1 MIIRDREGGGEGRHE
16 TVAQN
21 RQIVVVDI
29 KILKNGL
36 DIGLQSGR
44 FDYVFQ
50 SEDAFLVHDGLLS
63 LGFALK
69 VFGSIILPNGH
80 GNQRIYARSVDIFLC
95 KREILPKAFLEIRI
109 EILYGERHL
118 AIRLRFVLRSGSD
131 IARIL
136 VCNYVLDEFH
146 GRIAFSLIFLLALLW
161 GNNHILQAIHIRL
174 QPNGLPALDL
184 ALTKLHLKRL
194 VAHHLEAYCGVVIA
208 GMQTEMP
215 IHIGGGARTRRYK
228 SLARGF
234 HKRNLHKRERIARL
248 RINRD
253 ARNAGGVIEVLP
265 ADCHSCEQ

>member
-1 MIIRDREGGGEGRHE
+1 M
-16 TVAQN
+16 
-21 RQIVVVDI
+21 
-29 KILKNGL
+29 
-36 DIGLQSGR
+36 
-44 FDYVFQ
+44 
-50 SEDAFLVHDGLLS
+50 VHDGLLP

-118 AIRLRFVLRSGSD
+118 AIGLRFVLRSGRD

-136 VCNYVLDEFH
+136 MGNHVLDEFH
-146 GRIAFSLIFLLALLW
+146 GRIALALVFLLALLW
-161 GNNHILQAIHIRL
+161 GNNYILQAIHIRL
-174 QPNGLPALDL
+174 QPNNLVALDL
-184 ALTKLHLKRL
+184 SFAELHLHRF
-194 VAHHLEAYCGVVIA
+194 VTHHLETDGRVRIA
-208 GMQTEMP
+208 GNQAEST
-215 IHIGGGARTRRYK
+215 IHIGGGPNARRDK

-234 HKRNLHKRERIARL
+234 HKINLHKRERIARL

-265 ADCHSCEQ
+265 AGCHSCEQ